1 MPKEPFDAVS
11 SFARGRRLFDSFLET
26 GNVDDLAEAAKRF
39 ALSFKLDPKFD
50 VAKFYRAVALI
61 SLGSTAEAIGDLKDL
76 ATNQPRFRL
85 DALVQLAHAYARN
98 RDYQLAQGQFEEAKK
113 EAGTDRRLQDK
124 RFLIDAYSASLKAAQ
139 GTQEQKSDLLKEALA
154 LAQHVEENISGT
166 HQIAVAA
173 RFEAKMALGTVH
185 LSFYCDAVPGKAD
198 EAFKKAEDAFL
209 AARALRPNSP
219 RALYDMGMLYMYRAD
234 RDPASSQK
242 EAYEAAK
249 SLISQ
254 SLAINRFDDVVRL
267 TEALLHC
274 KTGEQEKAKDIAVR
288 PEWGKW
294 LERFKE
300 KPIKEALSE
309 LVNVKDLRSTLLNDI
324 APPRARTQ
332 DC

>member
-154 LAQHVEENISGT
+154 LAQHVEET
-166 HQIAVAA
+166 
-173 RFEAKMALGTVH
+173 
-185 LSFYCDAVPGKAD
+185 
-198 EAFKKAEDAFL
+198 FL
-209 AARALRPNSP
+209 
-219 RALYDMGMLYMYRAD
+219 
-234 RDPASSQK
+234 
-242 EAYEAAK
+242 
-249 SLISQ
+249 
-254 SLAINRFDDVVRL
+254 
-267 TEALLHC
+267 
-274 KTGEQEKAKDIAVR
+274 
-288 PEWGKW
+288 
-294 LERFKE
+294 
-300 KPIKEALSE
+300 E
-309 LVNVKDLRSTLLNDI
+309 LVK
-324 APPRARTQ
+324 
-332 DC
+332 